1 MKCTIS
7 INVSKQKKDKTVLAG
22 TLFAKQEVLD
32 SGQADGTNC
41 YILTIIGDKDKQQ
54 KAALVNMATGKA
66 VRKLVSVANDKFVT
80 ESELA
85 KINFQKEAPV
95 LAITED

>member
-1 MKCTIS
+1 MGCTIS
-7 INVSKQKKDKTVLAG
+7 INVSKQKKDNVVLAG
-22 TLFAKQEVLD
+22 TLFAKQTVID
-32 SGQADGTNC
+32 SGKAEGTNC
-41 YILTIIGDKDKQQ
+41 YILTIIGDKDKCQ

-66 VRKLVSVANDKFVT
+66 IRKLVPVANDTFVT

-85 KINFQKEAPV
+85 EINFHKDEPV

>member
-1 MKCTIS
+1 MECQIS

-22 TLFAKQEVLD
+22 TLFAKKSVID
-32 SGQADGTNC
+32 TGQADGTTC
-41 YILTIIGDKDKQQ
+41 YLLTIIGDKDKCQ

-66 VRKLVSVANDKFVT
+66 IRKLVPVASDKCVT
-80 ESELA
+80 ADELA
-85 KINFQKEAPV
+85 AINFQEEEPV